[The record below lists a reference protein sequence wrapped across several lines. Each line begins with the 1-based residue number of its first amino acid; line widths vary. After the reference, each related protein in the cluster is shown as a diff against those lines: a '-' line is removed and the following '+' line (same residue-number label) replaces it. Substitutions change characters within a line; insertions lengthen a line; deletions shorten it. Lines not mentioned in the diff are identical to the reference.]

1 MWINSRLS
9 PGTATPA
16 TEDSSPAN
24 GEEGPIFEVV
34 PVQPVEDP
42 GLQTPNSDTTTTTDS
57 YTTAITDSHTTTT
70 TDSDTITTTDS
81 DTTSPNSIPTPD
93 SNAEELGTSESE
105 LAESELETS
114 ELELSESESNQTG
127 IKNGNETAEERANIS
142 VNTDSKHGCDQDGCD
157 GRVLIFVALVGS
169 IWILILVVLAFV
181 VMKKLRDRRRKERFH
196 NVDYLINGMYA

>member
-16 TEDSSPAN
+16 TEDSSPDPN

-42 GLQTPNSDTTTTTDS
+42 GLQTPNSDTTTTSDS
-57 YTTAITDSHTTTT
+57 YTTAI
-70 TDSDTITTTDS
+70 TDS